1 MDEKRLFR
9 NTTQVQRHISAGEG
23 RTRGCKNSILLNQ
36 RRLPTQIQ
44 AQHAEVSVVS
54 SDLGDIC
61 IVSLFSVVQILCVV
75 NVNVSAFSVGEEN
88 SGYSV
93 LIFRS
98 LCA

>member
-36 RRLPTQIQ
+36 RLLPTQIQ

-75 NVNVSAFSVGEEN
+75 NVSAFSVGEEN
-88 SGYSV
+88 SGDSV